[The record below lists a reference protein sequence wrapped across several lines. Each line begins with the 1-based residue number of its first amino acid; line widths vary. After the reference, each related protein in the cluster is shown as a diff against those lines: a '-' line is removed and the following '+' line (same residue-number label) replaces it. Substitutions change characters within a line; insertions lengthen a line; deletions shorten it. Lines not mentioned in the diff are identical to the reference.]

1 MIYLLLVSLA
11 STWPVRHLQE
21 SAGHL
26 TAARAETS
34 ANLSP
39 TLEGC
44 TLLHQLVKP
53 GEEGRLMAVSIYI
66 LLSTIKLFTI
76 FRKSSVC
83 SPAGKPVVSSG
94 SGRFC
99 SAAIVHFVA
108 VVVLH
113 AAYIYI
119 YTMYQ
124 NYSCNNTATCL
135 HVLATRGL
143 SCDLFDLIGWC

>member
-1 MIYLLLVSLA
+1 
-11 STWPVRHLQE
+11 
-21 SAGHL
+21 
-26 TAARAETS
+26 
-34 ANLSP
+34 
-39 TLEGC
+39 
-44 TLLHQLVKP
+44 
-53 GEEGRLMAVSIYI
+53 MAVSIYI

-119 YTMYQ
+119 YIYDVSKLQ
-124 NYSCNNTATCL
+124 LQQHRHLFTCTCASYTW
-135 HVLATRGL
+135 V
-143 SCDLFDLIGWC
+143 IM

>member
-1 MIYLLLVSLA
+1 M
-11 STWPVRHLQE
+11 RHLQE

-44 TLLHQLVKP
+44 TLLHQPVKP

-76 FRKSSVC
+76 FRRSSVC
-83 SPAGKPVVSSG
+83 SPAGKLVVSNG

-108 VVVLH
+108 VMVLH
-113 AAYIYI
+113 AAYIH
-119 YTMYQ
+119 TMYRK
-124 NYSCNNTATCL
+124 YSCSHTAACL
-135 HVLATRGL
+135 HLLATRGL